1 MPTQTPFDPAQ
12 YLTSPLQKGTY
23 KLLSKPLDSLLSIS
37 KLEDQINR
45 GRERSARTDRP
56 FLECLH
62 AEMDIT
68 LKVDL
73 GDLEKIPS
81 DGPVLIL
88 SNHPFGLLDATI
100 LCQLISER
108 RPDCKFLANYHVAKL
123 PEAAPFVIP
132 VDPYESDKST
142 LANLRPMREALRWL
156 RDGHVLTTFPAGEVA
171 HLKLKPRGITDPPW
185 SPHVASL
192 IRRTGAT
199 AIPVFISGRNSLLF
213 QTLGLVHPILRSAL
227 LARELAN
234 KTSREIEIHIGNPIP
249 ASKLDSFESDQDRID
264 FLRVRSHIL
273 PHRSHTVSIEE
284 RPSQLPQLP
293 DDAPRE
299 ESATLQAEVD
309 SLPAECC
316 AVRKGDFAVYV
327 ATAQQIPKILPE
339 IGRLR
344 ELTFRQVGEGS
355 GSATDLDRFDD
366 YYLHAFAWNH
376 AEGDIV
382 GAYRLGQTDKI
393 LAAHGPSGLYTS
405 TLFKFEPEFIERLD
419 PALELG
425 RSFVCSRYQKK
436 HSSLAL
442 MWKGILRWVATSH
455 PQYKTFFGPV
465 SISQEYNALSK
476 NLIVQYL
483 RRKLTNPEISAFV
496 KPRNPFKPKR
506 ILGLERSAISQNLRS
521 TEEVSALVS
530 EIEED
535 GKGVP
540 MLIKHYLKMNAT
552 LLSFNVDPDF
562 SDVLDGLLMSDM
574 TTTDPKLL
582 KLYMGEE
589 LRDKFLAFHKEV
601 TPSPARSSRLRRT
614 RP

>member
-1 MPTQTPFDPAQ
+1 MQTQSPFDPAQ
-12 YLTSPLQKGTY
+12 YLKSPLQKRTY
-23 KLLSKPLDSLLSIS
+23 RLLSKPIDSLLSIS
-37 KLEDQINR
+37 KLERQIDR
-45 GRERSARTDRP
+45 GRERAARTDRP

-62 AEMDIT
+62 AEMNIT
-68 LKVDL
+68 PKVDPA
-73 GDLEKIPS
+73 DLAKIPEE
-81 DGPVLIL
+81 GPVLIL
-88 SNHPFGLLDATI
+88 SNHPFGLLDATL
-100 LCQLISER
+100 LCQLFSAR
-108 RPDCKFLANYHVAKL
+108 RPDCKFIANYLVAKL

-132 VDPYESDKST
+132 VDPYANDQST
-142 LANLRPMREALRWL
+142 AQNLRPMREVMRWL
-156 RDGHVLTTFPAGEVA
+156 RDGHLLTTFPAGDVA
-171 HLKLKPRGITDPPW
+171 HLKIRQRGIMDPPW
-185 SPHVASL
+185 SPHIASI

-199 AIPVFISGRNSLLF
+199 AIPVFISGRNSALF
-213 QTLGLVHPILRSAL
+213 HTLGLIHPILRTAMI
-227 LARELAN
+227 ARELAN

-273 PHRSHTVSIEE
+273 PHRSQHVTIEE
-284 RPSQLPQLP
+284 KHSKFPQLP
-293 DDAPRE
+293 DTAPGQDAP
-299 ESATLQAEVD
+299 TLQAEVD
-309 SLPAECC
+309 ALPAECC
-316 AVRKGDFAVYV
+316 TLRKGDFAIYV
-327 ATAQQIPKILPE
+327 TTAGQIPKILPE

-355 GSATDLDRFDD
+355 GSATDLDHFDT
-366 YYLHAFAWNH
+366 YYLHAFAWDH
-376 AEGDIV
+376 AQSAIV

-393 LAAHGPSGLYTS
+393 LAEHGPSGLYTS
-405 TLFKFEPEFIERLD
+405 TLFKFEPAFLERLS

-425 RSFVCSRYQKK
+425 RSFICSRYQKK

-442 MWKGILRWVATSH
+442 IWKGILRWVAISG
-455 PQYKTFFGPV
+455 PRYKTFFGPV

-483 RRKLTNPEISAFV
+483 RRKLSNPEISAYV

-506 ILGLERSAISQNLRS
+506 ILGLEKSAISRNLRN

-552 LLSFNVDPDF
+552 LLSFNIDPDF

-589 LRDKFLAFHKEV
+589 LRDQFLAFHQKK
-601 TPSPARSSRLRRT
+601 
-614 RP
+614 